1 MIMLAVILR
10 SFPGIPSG
18 PHALLGS
25 KPSRALKTSFSVS
38 WMLDKAVSEDNWR
51 LDVVVVA

>member
-1 MIMLAVILR
+1 MLAVILR

-25 KPSRALKTSFSVS
+25 KPSRALKTSFSVN
-38 WMLDKAVSEDNWR
+38 WMLDKAVSEDNGR

>member
-1 MIMLAVILR
+1 MLAVILR

-25 KPSRALKTSFSVS
+25 KPPRALKTSFSVS
-38 WMLDKAVSEDNWR
+38 WMLDKAVSEDNGR
-51 LDVVVVA
+51 FDVVVVA